1 MLPLLVNHPK
11 NGMKT
16 SLFLLIFSVL
26 FFSCEEEKP
35 DRTDE
40 NLAMN
45 LSTGIWEISFFDR
58 NGTIQTEEF
67 QGISFVFYPNGKS
80 EAYRT
85 TQLLDQGSWR
95 TYVDSGRIKLELTFS
110 VLKDLNGEW
119 NQDFIRES
127 QIKVKRETMN
137 TILVFEKI

>member
-1 MLPLLVNHPK
+1 
-11 NGMKT
+11 MKT
-16 SLFLLIFSVL
+16 SPFLLIFFAL
-26 FFSCEEEKP
+26 LISCVEEKP

-40 NLAMN
+40 NLSRN
-45 LSTGIWEISFFDR
+45 LSMGVWEISFFDN
-58 NGTIQTEEF
+58 NGTIQTEDF

-85 TQLLDQGSWR
+85 TQLLDQGNWK
-95 TYVDSGRIKLELTFS
+95 TYVNSGKIKLELTFS
-110 VLKDLNGEW
+110 DLKDLNGEW

-127 QIKVKRETMN
+127 QIKVKHESMN

>member
-1 MLPLLVNHPK
+1 M
-11 NGMKT
+11 
-16 SLFLLIFSVL
+16 F
-26 FFSCEEEKP
+26 
-35 DRTDE
+35 
-40 NLAMN
+40 
-45 LSTGIWEISFFDR
+45 
-58 NGTIQTEEF
+58 
-67 QGISFVFYPNGKS
+67 FYPNGKS

-85 TQLLDQGSWR
+85 TQLLDQGNWR
-95 TYVDSGRIKLELTFS
+95 TYVDSGKIKLELTFS